1 MQGRRRGISVLLTR
15 GWVLAH
21 IGLVVLVAA
30 FLALAWWQVGRAA
43 DGNLLSYGY
52 AFEWPAFA
60 AFTVWVWV
68 VEVRK
73 ALRAAAQAVPT
84 PEDQPAAQPAPAPRR
99 RARSQAAYD
108 DSDDPQLAAY
118 NHYLGWL
125 NANPHRNPADY
136 PGLPSVKES
145 SQ

>member
-1 MQGRRRGISVLLTR
+1 MLLTR

-21 IGLVVLVAA
+21 LGLIVLVAA
-30 FLALAWWQVGRAA
+30 FLALAWWQMGRAA
-43 DGNLLSYGY
+43 EGNLLSYGY

-60 AFTVWVWV
+60 AFTIWVWV

-73 ALRAAAQAVPT
+73 ALRQAPTVPT
-84 PEDQPAAQPAPAPRR
+84 PAEQPPAQPAVAVPR
-99 RARSQAAYD
+99 RARAKAAYD

-136 PGLPSVKES
+136 PGVPSMKES
-145 SQ
+145 SE